1 MRSRTL
7 AREIALQLLY
17 EYDTT
22 GELAPERIESFLT
35 ENARDPEVLEYGRK
49 LVTGVIE
56 RRDEFDGIIQKV
68 AEHWALNRMPVV
80 DRNVLRLGIFELMYN
95 REVPDKVVINEAVDM
110 AKRYGTADS
119 GRFVNAI
126 LDRIRKEHTGLAS
139 EE

>member
-22 GELAPERIESFLT
+22 RELARERIESFLT
-35 ENARDPEVLEYGRK
+35 KNARYSEVQEYGK
-49 LVTGVIE
+49 ILVEGVV
-56 RRDEFDGIIQKV
+56 RHRDEFDGIIQKV

-80 DRNVLRLGIFELMYN
+80 DRNVLRLGIFELIYN
-95 REVPDKVVINEAVDM
+95 RDVPHKVVINEAVDI
-110 AKRYGTADS
+110 AKKYGSADS

-126 LDRIRKEHTGLAS
+126 LDRIRKEHTGLA
-139 EE
+139 EEE